1 VSNFGAYSGNH
12 NQCISP
18 INGCNHSK
26 TIAQGDSTKLMIDEL
41 NLNSANG
48 TQSQSG
54 LELKSNMND
63 TEDADIIIPTTKEMI
78 KSNLNKNKFSKRD
91 KDDSKY

>member
-1 VSNFGAYSGNH
+1 
-12 NQCISP
+12 
-18 INGCNHSK
+18 
-26 TIAQGDSTKLMIDEL
+26 MIDEL

-48 TQSQSG
+48 THQSG